1 MTSTLGGSL
10 YFFHF
15 SLSFAMRQISA
26 YDVFVLLLL
35 LLLVVSLF
43 RSRLAEETSRRQ
55 NAELVS
61 DRMKQTL
68 SRNDDQLKQS
78 VIC

>member
-1 MTSTLGGSL
+1 
-10 YFFHF
+10 
-15 SLSFAMRQISA
+15 MRQISA
-26 YDVFVLLLL
+26 YDVFVLLLLL